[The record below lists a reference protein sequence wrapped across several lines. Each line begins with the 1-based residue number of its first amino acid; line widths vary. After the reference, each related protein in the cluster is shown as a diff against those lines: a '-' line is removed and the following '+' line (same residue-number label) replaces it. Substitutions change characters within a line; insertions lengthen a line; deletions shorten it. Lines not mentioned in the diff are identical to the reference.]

1 VILSENSSVR
11 LISAG
16 RTPRRRIS
24 EVNSDHCNVSAN
36 RLMTKNLCKWLG
48 SNARCSAVVPIYNQV
63 PESAAKLLVPC
74 HASRS
79 SRELALASN
88 LFACELCDR
97 ITVTLWLPVRPISLM
112 RRNDLTRQ
120 YSSQPACA
128 RFLATG
134 ASAHIPVDF
143 KPIPCSVGSQYADRA
158 SSAFSLELLL
168 SLMSG
173 DAVPFLY
180 RSGACYLPN

>member
-1 VILSENSSVR
+1 
-11 LISAG
+11 
-16 RTPRRRIS
+16 
-24 EVNSDHCNVSAN
+24 
-36 RLMTKNLCKWLG
+36 MTKNLRKWLS
-48 SNARCSAVVPIYNQV
+48 SNARCSPVVPIYNQV
-63 PESAAKLLVPC
+63 PESAANLLVPC

-88 LFACELCDR
+88 LFACEICDR

-128 RFLATG
+128 RFLATP

-158 SSAFSLELLL
+158 FSAFSLELLL

-173 DAVPFLY
+173 TRCPSSTEVVHVTCQIEPSRD
-180 RSGACYLPN
+180 GAMIQFTGQSLLPRRTESIADLLTA